1 MCREHSRYGTTG
13 QFLTTERHLS
23 LLPVQSAQMGNIA
36 TRAWREYAPR
46 NPGIQ
51 GEISS
56 GISSVSR
63 SRSALSL
70 VETR

>member
-1 MCREHSRYGTTG
+1 
-13 QFLTTERHLS
+13 
-23 LLPVQSAQMGNIA
+23 MGNIA

-56 GISSVSR
+56 GNFQR
-63 SRSALSL
+63 LSL
-70 VETR
+70 AHRASANGITVIGREHESVPAKSKSIFSGEEGT